1 MYVSLALDE
10 VMAHVY
16 DNTNTMGAIKQ
27 IHIVAKEIAEDI
39 TKQINKQCDWQVDQ
53 FLPPNSE
60 GKIIDEAHS
69 YMARTVARH
78 VANAFDVNTNK
89 YYDE

>member
-1 MYVSLALDE
+1 
-10 VMAHVY
+10 
-16 DNTNTMGAIKQ
+16 MGAIKQ

-60 GKIIDEAHS
+60 GTIIDEAHS

-78 VANAFDVNTNK
+78 VADAFDINK
-89 YYDE
+89 QDNE

>member
-1 MYVSLALDE
+1 
-10 VMAHVY
+10 MAV
-16 DNTNTMGAIKQ
+16 IKQ

-39 TKQINKQCDWQVDQ
+39 EKQINKQCDWQVSQ
-53 FLPPNSE
+53 FLPDNSE
-60 GKIIDEAHS
+60 GTTINEAHR

-78 VANAFDVNTNK
+78 IANAFDVNTNK

>member
-1 MYVSLALDE
+1 
-10 VMAHVY
+10 MA
-16 DNTNTMGAIKQ
+16 AIKQ

-39 TKQINKQCDWQVDQ
+39 EKQINKQCDWQVSQ
-53 FLPPNSE
+53 FLPDNSE
-60 GKIIDEAHS
+60 GTTINEAHS

-78 VANAFDVNTNK
+78 IANAFDVNTNK

>member
-1 MYVSLALDE
+1 
-10 VMAHVY
+10 
-16 DNTNTMGAIKQ
+16 MGVNKQ

-39 TKQINKQCDWQVDQ
+39 TKPINKQCDWQVDQ